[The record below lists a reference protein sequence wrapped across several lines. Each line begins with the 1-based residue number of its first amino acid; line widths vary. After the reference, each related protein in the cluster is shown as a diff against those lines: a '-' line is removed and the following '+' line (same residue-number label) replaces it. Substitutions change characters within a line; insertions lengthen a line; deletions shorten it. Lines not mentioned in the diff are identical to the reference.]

1 MLRAATS
8 NSDIDSGIDSDI
20 GSNSGSDSEQ
30 AQPLSFLSNME
41 VETDA
46 FADLDSNT
54 DAFGDLAGV
63 YIEVDR
69 AIFRAGPRPSAVRL
83 VAPASLVSLAS
94 TRVRRRALSI
104 FLLNP
109 QEDSS

>member
-1 MLRAATS
+1 
-8 NSDIDSGIDSDI
+8 
-20 GSNSGSDSEQ
+20 
-30 AQPLSFLSNME
+30 ME

-83 VAPASLVSLAS
+83 VAPASLVS
-94 TRVRRRALSI
+94 
-104 FLLNP
+104 
-109 QEDSS
+109 